1 MRKKAEEELSDCQA
15 GYRSNRGT
23 TDMFVLQI
31 MIEKIRNS
39 IQEAFITFIDYSKD
53 FDSVIHHHLFET
65 MLQMGFPETP
75 GLTHSRTL
83 SRSKSNHKMEW

>member
-65 MLQMGFPETP
+65 MLQMDFPETP